1 MGHWA
6 KVVTSHVGIGTS
18 AEDNTVVKVIVA
30 DASFFDTYEDPEGP
44 GRWVETKKGMAGGIL
59 WNPDGTQVL
68 DQSGVGTMGYNY
80 AGTGMLYDVEK
91 HAFYEKKPFPSYTL
105 NQTTFLWD
113 PPIPYP
119 SSGDWKWD
127 EEAYQAD
134 NTKGWVVEP

>member
-6 KVVTSHVGIGTS
+6 KVVTSNVGIGTTLV
-18 AEDNTVVKVIVA
+18 DNVVDKVLVA
-30 DASFFDTYEDPEGP
+30 DASFFDTYSDPDGP
-44 GRWVETKKGMAGGIL
+44 GRWIETTKGMAGGIL
-59 WNPDGTQVL
+59 YNSDGTQAS

-134 NTKGWVVEP
+134 NTKGWVVEQ